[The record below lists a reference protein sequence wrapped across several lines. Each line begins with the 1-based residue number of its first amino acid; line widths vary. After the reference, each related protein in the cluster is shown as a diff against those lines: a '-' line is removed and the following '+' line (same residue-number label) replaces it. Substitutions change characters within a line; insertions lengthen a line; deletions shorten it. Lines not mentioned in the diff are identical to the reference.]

1 MSLKENAI
9 SGVKWTTIAT
19 IITTI
24 VGILRISILT
34 RVLDKADFG
43 IVAII
48 SFVLGLTQMFADL
61 GFSSALMHV
70 KDLTKKQFSSL
81 YWIQLFIFLSFYF
94 LICCLSPSIS
104 NYYNEPVLDRLMPIA
119 LLDLL
124 LNGIGRLYGTLIQK
138 EFKFKIIA
146 IRNIISA
153 LASLIVAIVL
163 AIMGFGVYS
172 LVLSTLSQTL
182 IINVW
187 NFLAGQSEIR
197 IIFCVSLTEVKS
209 LFKIGIF
216 QTLTGIIDYVGGRL
230 DVLII
235 GKMLGTEELGVF
247 SICKELIIK
256 VYTLINNVANNVT
269 LPVFAKIQDEKEKLK
284 LTYCRVLRGLSFISF
299 PVLVTMAVLG
309 EPLVTVVYGD
319 KFIGTG
325 LLFSILVIS
334 YLPACVVNPVGPL
347 SIALGRT
354 DLSFYY
360 TLVKLVVTVPL
371 VYITAHINLVSVAI
385 AFVIISSVS
394 FILSFVMMIRKYT
407 GLSIYDYCS
416 SFSKNA
422 AYSLVISCFSLLLL
436 MINPFHFTTAYS
448 ILLVYGTITGLLFII
463 SAIFLIKNDPE
474 LMSLIPS
481 GIKHYIYRKGC

>member
-1 MSLKENAI
+1 MSLKDNAI

-34 RVLDKADFG
+34 RVLDKTDFG

-70 KDLTKKQFSSL
+70 KDLSKNQFCSL
-81 YWIQLFIFLSFYF
+81 YWIQFFIFLAFYAI
-94 LICCLSPSIS
+94 ICCFSYPIS
-104 NYYNEPVLDRLMPIA
+104 SYYSEPILIRLLPIA

-138 EFKFKIIA
+138 VFQFKTIA

-153 LASLIVAIVL
+153 LASLIVAVSL
-163 AIMGFGVYS
+163 AVMGFGVYS

-187 NFLAGQSEIR
+187 NFIAGQSQLQIA
-197 IIFCVSLTEVKS
+197 FLCSLKEVKD

-216 QTLTGIIDYVGGRL
+216 QTLTSIVDYVGGRL

-235 GKMLGTEELGVF
+235 GRLLGTEALGVL

-256 VYTLINNVANNVT
+256 VYTLINNIANNVT
-269 LPVFAKIQDEKEKLK
+269 LPIFAKIQDDKENLRN
-284 LTYCRVLRGLSFISF
+284 TYCKVLKGLSFITF
-299 PVLVTMAVLG
+299 PVLISMAVFA
-309 EPLVTVVYGD
+309 EPFVTVMYGE

-334 YLPACVVNPVGPL
+334 YLPACIVNPAWPL
-347 SIALGRT
+347 AIALGRT
-354 DLSFYY
+354 DLSLYF
-360 TLVKLVVTVPL
+360 TIIKLFIALPL
-371 VYITAHINLVSVAI
+371 IYFSAQIDLIAVAI
-385 AFVIISSVS
+385 AHVVITLSSFLISYFLMV
-394 FILSFVMMIRKYT
+394 RKYT
-407 GLSIYDYCS
+407 ELTFLQYCK

-422 AYSLVISCFSLLLL
+422 VYSIITGFLSFILLSL
-436 MINPFHFTTAYS
+436 NPFCITQAYV
-448 ILLVYGTITGLLFII
+448 LLIVYGTIAVVLCSASAFIQLKKDVELLSLVPEKFKRFI
-463 SAIFLIKNDPE
+463 
-474 LMSLIPS
+474 
-481 GIKHYIYRKGC
+481 